1 MAITMIDAI
10 KNVLVSEMQTALAS
24 FYPAGASANE
34 YIYERFE
41 EGDPPAMTGQWYC
54 AIHKIDGRNEVR
66 ISGQP
71 YVNERWSACITITVR
86 SAYAADSR
94 IQDPMLLGKQLMRTA
109 SARIMNR
116 DYEIMALINT
126 VFAADN
132 PLTNGLTEPFIV
144 QDPMPV
150 RQTRDPAWLK
160 AISRKATLQKS
171 AFSGTIHLVNA
182 LQRQVKGDIA

>member
-1 MAITMIDAI
+1 MATMIDCI
-10 KNVLVSEMQTALAS
+10 KDVLVAEMQTALAAY
-24 FYPAGASANE
+24 YPAGASANE

-41 EGDPPAMTGQWYC
+41 EGSPPAMAGQWYC

-86 SAYAADSR
+86 SAYANDSR
-94 IQDPMLLGKQLMRTA
+94 ITDPMLLGKNLMRTA
-109 SARIMNR
+109 SARLMNR
-116 DYEIMALINT
+116 DYEVMALINAA
-126 VFAADN
+126 FAISN
-132 PLTNGLTEPFIV
+132 PNTNGLTEPFIV

-160 AISRKATLQKS
+160 AISNKPTLQKN

-182 LQRQVKGDIA
+182 LQRQTKGDIA